1 MDRLRAL
8 ARADVDRGHPR
19 EQTAGIEHA
28 LDERQHRAVDR
39 HLLEHRILR
48 EQVVGAQ
55 RGESL
60 GRVAARRR
68 AALALDAPDRRD
80 ERGDQLGL
88 DRVLEDRVSLAAHLA
103 ERSIQR
109 VFAHVAS

>member
-1 MDRLRAL
+1 VGTRHRHHEIIGVDRLRAL
-8 ARADVDRGHPR
+8 ARADVDRSHPR

-28 LDERQHRAVDR
+28 LDERQHGAVNR

-55 RGESL
+55 RGKSL
-60 GRVAARRR
+60 GRVPARRS

-80 ERGDQLGL
+80 ERGDELSGSIAI
-88 DRVLEDRVSLAAHLA
+88 LEDRES
-103 ERSIQR
+103 
-109 VFAHVAS
+109 